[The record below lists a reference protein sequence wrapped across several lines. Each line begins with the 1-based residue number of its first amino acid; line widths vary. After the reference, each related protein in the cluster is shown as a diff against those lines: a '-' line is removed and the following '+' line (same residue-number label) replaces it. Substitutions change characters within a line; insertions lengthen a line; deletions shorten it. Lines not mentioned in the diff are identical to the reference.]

1 MAKSKKMLKR
11 KNKSIRKN
19 KKMRWGGAGAF
30 RAEPNFDAAFLLLE
44 KCGKTS
50 IDNDLINQMAL
61 NMDEELK
68 VFVRNNSKNEIMRYL
83 NNPAKINYKT
93 ILTLIQKC
101 SDKYN

>member
-1 MAKSKKMLKR
+1 
-11 KNKSIRKN
+11 
-19 KKMRWGGAGAF
+19 
-30 RAEPNFDAAFLLLE
+30 
-44 KCGKTS
+44 
-50 IDNDLINQMAL
+50 MAL

>member
-1 MAKSKKMLKR
+1 MAKSKKILKR

-30 RAEPNFDAAFLLLE
+30 RPEPNFDAALLLLE
-44 KCGKTS
+44 KCKKTP
-50 IDNDLINQMAL
+50 IDNDLINQIAL

-68 VFVRNNSKNEIMRYL
+68 VFVRSNSKDAIIDYL
-83 NNPAKINYKT
+83 NIHAKINYKT